1 MEVILRQDVPNLGKR
16 GDVVRVKN
24 GYARNYLIPRQF
36 AMKVTPGARRQ
47 VEIERAAH
55 NRKLDLMRGQHE
67 ELVGRIESLSFTVAG
82 KASDVGRLYG
92 SVGENEVVK
101 LLAAKG
107 IEIGRHQVVL
117 EDHIKQ
123 VGVYHIPI
131 RFQQDLLA
139 QAKVWVVAEG
149 DEQGAGLP
157 EDVPEPLLYIGGH
170 QSLDEARAHAEEI
183 LAEEEPAETEESVE
197 TEEPVVT
204 EESVE
209 TEEPAKDSLEVE
221 GEETVEAD
229 EETGKVGEETGEE
242 DEETGEVDEDEPS
255 S

>member
-24 GYARNYLIPRQF
+24 GYARNYLLPRQF

-47 VEIERAAH
+47 IEIERAAH

-82 KASDVGRLYG
+82 KASDTGRLYG

-107 IEIGRHQVVL
+107 FEIGRHQVIL

-123 VGVYHIPI
+123 IGVYHIPI
-131 RFQQDLLA
+131 RFQQDLVA

-149 DEQGAGLP
+149 DEHGAGLP

-183 LAEEEPAETEESVE
+183 HVEEEPAE
-197 TEEPVVT
+197 
-204 EESVE
+204 
-209 TEEPAKDSLEVE
+209 DSFEVE
-221 GEETVEAD
+221 DGEAGEA
-229 EETGKVGEETGEE
+229 
-242 DEETGEVDEDEPS
+242 DEDEPTS
-255 S
+255 

>member
-24 GYARNYLIPRQF
+24 GYARNYLIPKQF

-55 NRKLDLMRGQHE
+55 DRKLDQLRGQHE

-82 KASDVGRLYG
+82 KASDTGRLYG

-101 LLAAKG
+101 LLAARG
-107 IEIGRHQVVL
+107 IEISRQQVIL

-123 VGVYHIPI
+123 VGVYHVPI
-131 RFQQDLLA
+131 RFQQDLVA

-149 DEQGAGLP
+149 DEHGAGLP

-170 QSLDEARAHAEEI
+170 LSLDEARAHAEEM
-183 LAEEEPAETEESVE
+183 LEETAAPAEEGESEEEPSEDSAEAGEETEE
-197 TEEPVVT
+197 
-204 EESVE
+204 
-209 TEEPAKDSLEVE
+209 A
-221 GEETVEAD
+221 
-229 EETGKVGEETGEE
+229 EE
-242 DEETGEVDEDEPS
+242 DEPAS
-255 S
+255 

>member
-1 MEVILRQDVPNLGKR
+1 MEVILRQDVTYLGKR

-36 AMKVTPGARRQ
+36 AMKVTPGARKQ
-47 VEIERAAH
+47 IEIERAAH

-82 KASDVGRLYG
+82 KASDTGRLYG

-107 IEIGRHQVVL
+107 FEIGRHQVIL

-131 RFQQDLLA
+131 RFQQDLVA

-149 DEQGAGLP
+149 DEHGAGLP

-183 LAEEEPAETEESVE
+183 LVEEEPAETEE
-197 TEEPVVT
+197 
-204 EESVE
+204 
-209 TEEPAKDSLEVE
+209 PAEDFLNMEDE
-221 GEETVEAD
+221 EAD
-229 EETGKVGEETGEE
+229 GGEE
-242 DEETGEVDEDEPS
+242 DEPTS
-255 S
+255 

>member
-16 GDVVRVKN
+16 GDVLRVKN

-36 AMKVTPGARRQ
+36 AMKVTSGARRQ
-47 VEIERAAH
+47 IEIERAAH

-67 ELVGRIESLSFTVAG
+67 ELVARIESLSFTVAG

-107 IEIGRHQVVL
+107 IEIDRHQVVL

-149 DEQGAGLP
+149 DEHGIGLP

-183 LAEEEPAETEESVE
+183 LVEEEPAE
-197 TEEPVVT
+197 
-204 EESVE
+204 
-209 TEEPAKDSLEVE
+209 DSFEVE
-221 GEETVEAD
+221 DEEAGEVSEETDEAD
-229 EETGKVGEETGEE
+229 EV
-242 DEETGEVDEDEPS
+242 TGEVDEDEPS

>member
-47 VEIERAAH
+47 IEIERAAH
-55 NRKLDLMRGQHE
+55 NRKLSQMRGQHE

-82 KASDVGRLYG
+82 KASDTGRLYG

-107 IEIGRHQVVL
+107 VEIGRHQVVL

-131 RFQQDLLA
+131 RFQQDLVA

-149 DEQGAGLP
+149 DERGAGLP

-170 QSLDEARAHAEEI
+170 QSLDEARAHAGEI
-183 LAEEEPAETEESVE
+183 LAVEESAETEEPSE
-197 TEEPVVT
+197 NSFEE
-204 EESVE
+204 E
-209 TEEPAKDSLEVE
+209 
-221 GEETVEAD
+221 D
-229 EETGKVGEETGEE
+229 EEFGEE
-242 DEETGEVDEDEPS
+242 DEDEPDA
-255 S
+255 

>member
-24 GYARNYLIPRQF
+24 GYARNYLIPKQF

-55 NRKLDLMRGQHE
+55 NRKLDQLRGQHE
-67 ELVGRIESLSFTVAG
+67 DLVGRIESLSFTVAG
-82 KASDVGRLYG
+82 KASDTGRLYG

-107 IEIGRHQVVL
+107 IEIDRHQVVL

-131 RFQQDLLA
+131 RFQQDLAA

-149 DEQGAGLP
+149 DEHGAGLP

-170 QSLDEARAHAEEI
+170 QSVDEARAHAEE
-183 LAEEEPAETEESVE
+183 LLEEATEPEEEAEP
-197 TEEPVVT
+197 EEPSEDFPVVG
-204 EESVE
+204 
-209 TEEPAKDSLEVE
+209 AE
-221 GEETVEAD
+221 GTDEADEGAGDADEGTGEAD
-229 EETGKVGEETGEE
+229 EE
-242 DEETGEVDEDEPS
+242 EPS

>member
-24 GYARNYLIPRQF
+24 GYARNYLIPKQF

-55 NRKLDLMRGQHE
+55 DRKLDRLRGQHE

-82 KASDVGRLYG
+82 KASDTGRLYG

-101 LLAAKG
+101 LLAARG
-107 IEIGRHQVVL
+107 IEIGRQQVVL

-131 RFQQDLLA
+131 RFQQDLVA

-149 DEQGAGLP
+149 DERGAGLP

-170 QSLDEARAHAEEI
+170 LSLDEARAHAGEMLEE
-183 LAEEEPAETEESVE
+183 AAAPEEEGESEGETVEPEEEPSEETPQE
-197 TEEPVVT
+197 EEP
-204 EESVE
+204 
-209 TEEPAKDSLEVE
+209 PA
-221 GEETVEAD
+221 
-229 EETGKVGEETGEE
+229 
-242 DEETGEVDEDEPS
+242 VDEDEPAS
-255 S
+255 

>member
-36 AMKVTPGARRQ
+36 AMKVTSGARRQ

-183 LAEEEPAETEESVE
+183 LAEEEPAETEEPSE
-197 TEEPVVT
+197 
-204 EESVE
+204 
-209 TEEPAKDSLEVE
+209 DSLEVE
-221 GEETVEAD
+221 DEETAKVD
-229 EETGKVGEETGEE
+229 EETGEVDEVTDEE
-242 DEETGEVDEDEPS
+242 DEATGEVDEDEPS